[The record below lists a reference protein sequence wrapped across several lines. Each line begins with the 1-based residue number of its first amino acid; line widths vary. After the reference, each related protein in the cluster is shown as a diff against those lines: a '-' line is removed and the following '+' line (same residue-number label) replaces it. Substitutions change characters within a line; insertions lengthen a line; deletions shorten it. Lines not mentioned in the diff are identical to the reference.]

1 MILIFFFF
9 NYSRSK
15 LQFMVIEWFLFK
27 QSHGDGDTRSFEPVY
42 QHRKLWRRFT
52 AHPYLVA
59 LYSTLGPFG
68 FGCSTNLLLT
78 DAAKFMIGRL
88 RPHFV
93 SVCQP
98 DWSKFNCTDAYGAP
112 AYIQDIP
119 CLGTDEHM
127 LTDARWVWKVGFF
140 MLFYVSKRVSQRPWL
155 YFVPFEDW
163 WWCRFVFQLVQH
175 IVT

>member
-9 NYSRSK
+9 NYSHSK

-127 LTDARWVWKVGFF
+127 LTDAR
-140 MLFYVSKRVSQRPWL
+140 
-155 YFVPFEDW
+155 
-163 WWCRFVFQLVQH
+163 
-175 IVT
+175 